1 MRYLTVFFLTYAN
14 WFECAM
20 VPFKVA
26 MFTGQQIGFKILYF
40 FEADHDSG
48 LLPWHNS
55 NMFLLSFWL
64 YYPDT
69 NFNAL
74 LADTEVTT
82 ERGNSN
88 VGIKWRR

>member
-1 MRYLTVFFLTYAN
+1 MTYAN

-64 YYPDT
+64 YYPAT

-82 ERGNSN
+82 ERENSS
-88 VGIKWRR
+88 VGIKWQR

>member
-1 MRYLTVFFLTYAN
+1 MIS
-14 WFECAM
+14 
-20 VPFKVA
+20 FKVV
-26 MFTGQQIGFKILYF
+26 MFTGQHIGFKVLHF

-48 LLPWHNS
+48 HLPWHNS

-64 YYPDT
+64 YYPAT

-82 ERGNSN
+82 ERENSN
-88 VGIKWRR
+88 VGIKWQR